1 MRRAGRYIG
10 VLGLVAALGAL
21 AVTNVF
27 AQGGG
32 PNLVV
37 SAAAEPPDFE
47 VSGGRFTLSF
57 TVANEGNRRVGRR
70 TIARVFLSTGRER
83 GSDDIRLRGDRSIPR
98 LRAGRQISTRTT
110 LRIPATVRTGEY
122 FLITCADVGNRVD
135 ETIDDDNCR
144 FSGQKIGI
152 NVRANVGPP
161 GPPGPAGAPGP
172 QGSQGA
178 PGAPGTPGQGDVA
191 GDVITIPR
199 EILDMGEPT
208 TDEQVAGYGPG
219 DREGS
224 TEQFDLAEVGGV
236 RIRAQCV
243 TTTNGDNEEPG
254 DDDDNDGFEGVDND
268 FNTDEDGDEAKILL
282 YMDEPDGTFSFSGP
296 HGKRFNIEAGF
307 ENTTTSIEDPNDD
320 TGGDGKHMALATA
333 RDPEARIAGDADDTD
348 PASGPDITAPIF
360 EPEDDWEAAFRSGSV
375 YVATSTGTEFILN
388 AYVGVDVLGADDQC
402 VFGGSVTQVAD

>member
-27 AQGGG
+27 AQSGGS
-32 PNLVV
+32 NLVV

-57 TVANEGNRRVGRR
+57 TVANEGRARVSRR
-70 TIARVFLSTGRER
+70 TIARVYLSSGRQR
-83 GSDDIRLRGDRSIPR
+83 GRDDIRLRGDRIIPR
-98 LRAGRQISTRTT
+98 LRAGRQLSTRVT
-110 LRIPATVRTGEY
+110 LRIPASTPTGLY
-122 FLITCADVGNRVD
+122 FLIVCADVGNRVD

-144 FSGQKIGI
+144 FSGQQMGI
-152 NVRANVGPP
+152 NVRANAGPP
-161 GPPGPAGAPGP
+161 GPPGPAGAPGSAGAAGA
-172 QGSQGA
+172 QG
-178 PGAPGTPGQGDVA
+178 PA
-191 GDVITIPR
+191 GPSNVVNIPR
-199 EILDMGEPT
+199 KTLDMGLPT
-208 TDEQVAGYGPG
+208 TNEQVAGYGPG

-224 TEQFDLAEVGGV
+224 TSQFDLAEIGDV
-236 RIRAQCV
+236 RIRALCV
-243 TTTNGDNEEPG
+243 QTTNGDNEPPG

-282 YMDEPDGTFSFSGP
+282 YMDEDDGNFSFSGP

-307 ENTTTSIEDPNDD
+307 GNTTTSIEDPNDD

-333 RDPEARIAGDADDTD
+333 RDPEARIIGDADDTD
-348 PASGPDITAPIF
+348 PASGPDVTQPLY
-360 EPEDDWEAAFRSGSV
+360 EPEDDWEAAFRSGSI

-388 AYVGVDVLGADDQC
+388 AYAGVDVLGADDDC
-402 VFGGSVTQVAD
+402 VFGGSVTVVAD